1 MLGDKELDEIF
12 RQGFE
17 GAEFPVDPGAW
28 AKAEELIQQ
37 SDPLALDNFV
47 KAKFAQATFPMQQ
60 SSWLKAEAMIKAAY
74 RGIFF
79 RNVLTGMVLVATLG
93 GSFWYMFSLNSSN
106 NEQYN
111 PEQTLVPIIIEE
123 DYAPFTFEPSK
134 YEADGLVP
142 ENNAEQSMNEAN
154 AIASNRGGEGRS
166 PSKGA
171 SGNYEIAQS
180 ETDEQNKN
188 RVAYP
193 RAPFMPEIPTSE
205 LYRESIDE
213 IRLIKFEEEELETS
227 KADASAFRCVPGTSH
242 YIGVLMGVAGSN
254 SFEGYN
260 PNTGMSSSPVI
271 GLRYALM
278 LQQRWTINANILYQ
292 HRAGTNQSL
301 VYESYEYNFGMD
313 TVTNY
318 LTPTRLHYL
327 ELPVYASYQI
337 GRNHKVS
344 LGAYASWL
352 MTTNSYKDVY
362 VNSAMNT
369 QEHYE
374 TQEYGMVDALR
385 QWDYGIMAGYEFRL
399 HENLQAGLRFQ
410 YGIPDLTKEG
420 YFPTEQKDRIM
431 WIKLVLEYR
440 LSR

>member
-1 MLGDKELDEIF
+1 MLGDKELDEFF
-12 RQGFE
+12 RQGFK

-47 KAKFAQATFPMQQ
+47 KAKFAQASFPMNQ
-60 SSWLKAEAMIKAAY
+60 SSWLKAAAMINGAY
-74 RGIFF
+74 RAIFIK
-79 RNVLTGMVLVATLG
+79 NVLAGVFVVATL
-93 GSFWYMFSLNSSN
+93 SSALWYMTNRNTETSIK
-106 NEQYN
+106 YN
-111 PEQTLVPIIIEE
+111 PEETIFPVSLE
-123 DYAPFTFEPSK
+123 DDYMSSPFEIRNK
-134 YEADGLVP
+134 
-142 ENNAEQSMNEAN
+142 NAELEITRGTNEKGKSGATTLAPAGSSKAKN
-154 AIASNRGGEGRS
+154 SGKSASNTSTYAQNEGGE
-166 PSKGA
+166 
-171 SGNYEIAQS
+171 E
-180 ETDEQNKN
+180 NKL

-193 RAPFMPEIPTSE
+193 RAPFMPELPTAE
-205 LYRESIDE
+205 LFRESVDE
-213 IRLIKFEEEELETS
+213 IHLIKFEEEEAEKF
-227 KADASAFRCVPGTSH
+227 KADASAFRCIPGTSH

-254 SFEGYN
+254 TFEGNN

-318 LTPTRLHYL
+318 LTPSRLHYL

-352 MTTNSYKDVY
+352 VTTNSYKDVY
-362 VNSAMNT
+362 INSAMNT
-369 QEHYE
+369 QEHFE
-374 TQEYGMVDALR
+374 SQEYGMVEALR
-385 QWDYGIMAGYEFRL
+385 QWDYGVMLGYEFRL

>member
-79 RNVLTGMVLVATLG
+79 RNVLTGMAIIATLG
-93 GSFWYMFSLNSSN
+93 GAMWYMFGLNSSN

-111 PEQTLVPIIIEE
+111 PEQTLVPITVDE
-123 DYAPFTFEPSK
+123 DYTPYTFESSK
-134 YEADGLVP
+134 YEADEPGS
-142 ENNAEQSMNEAN
+142 ENNAEQGNETA
-154 AIASNRGGEGRS
+154 ALASNRN
-166 PSKGA
+166 SKAKKPENSAIG
-171 SGNYEIAQS
+171 SQEIAQS
-180 ETDEQNKN
+180 ETDANNKN

-193 RAPFMPEIPTSE
+193 RSPFMPEIPASN

-213 IRLIKFEEEELETS
+213 IHLIKFEEEELETS

-254 SFEGYN
+254 AFEGNN

-374 TQEYGMVDALR
+374 SQEYGMVEALR
-385 QWDYGIMAGYEFRL
+385 QWDYGVMVGYEYRL

>member
-28 AKAEELIQQ
+28 AKAQELIQQ

-60 SSWLKAEAMIKAAY
+60 SSWLKAEAIIKAAY

-79 RNVLTGMVLVATLG
+79 RNVLTGITILATLSG
-93 GSFWYMFSLNSSN
+93 AMWYMFSTSSGN

-111 PEQTLVPIIIEE
+111 PEQTLVPISVDE
-123 DYAPFTFEPSK
+123 DYTPYTFESSK
-134 YEADGLVP
+134 HEFDGSVK
-142 ENNAEQSMNEAN
+142 ENKRDEGKSEGNAT
-154 AIASNRGGEGRS
+154 ASNGG
-166 PSKGA
+166 SKNKKSGGNA
-171 SGNYEIAQS
+171 SQNAHMAQS
-180 ETDEQNKN
+180 EMDEINQN
-188 RVAYP
+188 RAAYP

-205 LYRESIDE
+205 LYRESVDE
-213 IRLIKFEEEELETS
+213 IHLIKFEEEELETS
-227 KADASAFRCVPGTSH
+227 KADASAFRCIPGTSH

-254 SFEGYN
+254 TFEGNN
-260 PNTGMSSSPVI
+260 PNSGMSSSPVI

-301 VYESYEYNFGMD
+301 VYKSYEYNFGMD

-344 LGAYASWL
+344 IGAYASWL

-362 VNSAMNT
+362 INSAMNT
-369 QEHYE
+369 QEHFE
-374 TQEYGMVDALR
+374 SQEYGMVEALR
-385 QWDYGIMAGYEFRL
+385 QWDYGVMVGYEFRL

>member
-1 MLGDKELDEIF
+1 MLGDKELDDFF

-47 KAKFAQATFPMQQ
+47 KAKFAQASFPMNQ
-60 SSWLKAEAMIKAAY
+60 SSWLKAAAMINSAY
-74 RGIFF
+74 RAIFIK
-79 RNVLTGMVLVATLG
+79 NVLAGVFVVATL
-93 GSFWYMFSLNSSN
+93 SSALWYMTNRNTETSIR
-106 NEQYN
+106 YN
-111 PEQTLVPIIIEE
+111 PEETIYPVSLE
-123 DYAPFTFEPSK
+123 DDYMSSPFEK
-134 YEADGLVP
+134 GN
-142 ENNAEQSMNEAN
+142 NNAELEIPLGKNDEGKSGA
-154 AIASNRGGEGRS
+154 ATLASTGSSRAKN
-166 PSKGA
+166 
-171 SGNYEIAQS
+171 SGKSAGSTSAYA
-180 ETDEQNKN
+180 QNKDGEEN
-188 RVAYP
+188 KQRVSYS
-193 RAPFMPEIPTSE
+193 RASLLPELPSTE
-205 LYRESIDE
+205 LYRESVDE
-213 IRLIKFEEEELETS
+213 IHLIKFEEEEAEKY
-227 KADASAFRCVPGTSH
+227 KADASSFRCIPGTSH

-254 SFEGYN
+254 SFEGNN

-318 LTPTRLHYL
+318 LTPSRLHYL

-337 GRNHKVS
+337 GRHHKVS

-352 MTTNSYKDVY
+352 VTTNSYKDVY
-362 VNSAMNT
+362 INSAMNT

-374 TQEYGMVDALR
+374 SQEYGMVEALR
-385 QWDYGIMAGYEFRL
+385 QWDYGVMVGYEFRL